1 MLTGV
6 CVFILILYVVSLPI
20 RPEIAFSADLLR
32 NDGSVT
38 ASLGGV
44 KIVSLKV
51 GFCRECGCGAIRIK
65 GKIINAEIHLSNDKD
80 DKKSVRHAV
89 DAKYFPIISVPYVS
103 VKTRTGKADDAL
115 STCVITS
122 LVRGGIGSALNAL
135 VRAQKTEASLDCGA
149 TFGTDTLFVS
159 AYGIIAVSVAD
170 IIYELIA
177 FAAAKLKAERRTR
190 VIREEAKI

>member
-20 RPEIAFSADLLR
+20 RPEIAFSADLLQ

-38 ASLGGV
+38 ASFGG
-44 KIVSLKV
+44 
-51 GFCRECGCGAIRIK
+51 

-149 TFGTDTLFVS
+149 TFGADTLFIC

-177 FAAAKLKAERRTR
+177 FAAEKLKAERRTR
-190 VIREEAKI
+190 VIKGEA